1 MSNKLFAAVI
11 PALLLAG
18 GTACAQT
25 PGPDWGKRA
34 DIPFATNGGIRTFTP
49 DEKGNGVYLQDSRG
63 NWYYA
68 SLSGPCFDLPFA
80 NAIGYRT
87 FGGSSTLSRGDT
99 IIAGGESCM
108 ITDLVHSGP
117 PPKKE
122 RKAKAK
128 KKEG

>member
-1 MSNKLFAAVI
+1 MSRTLFAAVI

-18 GTACAQT
+18 GAACAQT
-25 PGPDWGKRA
+25 PGPNSGKSA
-34 DIPFATNGGIRTFTP
+34 DIAFATNGGIRTFTP
-49 DEKGNGVYLQDSRG
+49 DDKGKGVYLQDSRR

-68 SLSGPCFDLPFA
+68 SVSGPCFELPFA
-80 NAIGYRT
+80 TRIGYRT

-99 IIAGGESCM
+99 IFTDRDQCL

-122 RKAKAK
+122 RKAKK
-128 KKEG
+128 KAD